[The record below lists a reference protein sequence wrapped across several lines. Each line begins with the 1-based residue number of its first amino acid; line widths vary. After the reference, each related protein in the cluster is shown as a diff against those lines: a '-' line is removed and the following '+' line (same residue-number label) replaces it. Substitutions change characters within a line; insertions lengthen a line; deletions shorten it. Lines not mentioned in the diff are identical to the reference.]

1 MGGGPRSPHFFQRCL
16 VVNELIRGFY
26 FSLVMLVGVMP
37 ATAQVDPSMLTP
49 MAKTSFRS
57 SALIATGKPVA
68 RVNGAVLTDHD
79 LLREMLSIFPY
90 ARQHGGKFPEAMEAD
105 IRRGA
110 LSTIEFEELVFQE
123 AGRRGMNVSS
133 SRMNHAIKAFR
144 DQFGSEAEFRAY
156 LKEECGNSMTK
167 LRAKVRRS
175 IMIDDLLLSDVGQ
188 KAIVTD
194 EQVLTFYQKNPARFL
209 SPESVSLQTISIGIP
224 DKPTSQQEASARQR
238 AEDALRQSR
247 KTKNYEEFGMLAEK
261 ISEDDWRVMMGD
273 HQFVTRE
280 QMPPE
285 AAKAAFSMKPDQI
298 SELIRTENSWCILRV
313 NGRQDAHQV
322 TYEQVKDSLKKELQA
337 NRVETLRQALHQQLR
352 KTAKIEE
359 L

>member
-1 MGGGPRSPHFFQRCL
+1 MGGGPRSPLFFQKVL
-16 VVNELIRGFY
+16 VVNELIGRLY
-26 FSLVMLVGVMP
+26 FWVVILIGIMP
-37 ATAQVDPSMLTP
+37 ARAQVDPSLLTP

-90 ARQHGGKFPEAMEAD
+90 ARQHGGKFPEAM
-105 IRRGA
+105 
-110 LSTIEFEELVFQE
+110 
-123 AGRRGMNVSS
+123 
-133 SRMNHAIKAFR
+133 
-144 DQFGSEAEFRAY
+144 EAEFRAY

>member
-1 MGGGPRSPHFFQRCL
+1 VL
-16 VVNELIRGFY
+16 VVNEFTRRFH
-26 FSLVMLVGVMP
+26 FWLVMLLGIVP
-37 ATAQVDPSMLTP
+37 ATAQVDPSLLAP

-68 RVNGAVLTDHD
+68 RVNGTVLTDRD
-79 LLREMLSIFPY
+79 LLREMLTIFPY

-123 AGRRGMNVSS
+123 AGRRGVNVTST
-133 SRMNHAIKAFR
+133 RLDHAIKAFR
-144 DQFGSEAEFRAY
+144 DQFASKAEFQGY

-175 IMIDDLLLSDVGQ
+175 IMIDDLLLAEIAQ
-188 KAIVTD
+188 KALVSE
-194 EQVLTFYQKNPARFL
+194 EQVRSFYQKNPARFL

-224 DKPTSQQEASARQR
+224 DKPTPEQEEGARKR
-238 AEDALRQSR
+238 AEDALRQAR

-273 HQFVTRE
+273 HQSVTHE

-285 AAKAAFSMKPDQI
+285 AAKVAFSMKPNQI
-298 SELIRTENSWCILRV
+298 SDLIRTENSWCILRV
-313 NGRQDAHQV
+313 NGQQDAHQI
-322 TYEQVKDSLKKELQA
+322 TYEQAKDSLKKELQA
-337 NRVETLRQALHQQLR
+337 SRVETLRQALHQRLR

>member
-1 MGGGPRSPHFFQRCL
+1 MGGGPRSPLFFQKVL
-16 VVNELIRGFY
+16 VVNELIRRFH
-26 FSLVMLVGVMP
+26 FWLVMLIGVMP

-49 MAKTSFRS
+49 IAKTPFRS
-57 SALIATGKPVA
+57 TSLIATGQPVA

-79 LLREMLSIFPY
+79 LLREMLTIFPY

-144 DQFGSEAEFRAY
+144 DQLGSEAEFRAY

-175 IMIDDLLLSDVGQ
+175 IMIDDLLLSEVGQ

-194 EQVLTFYQKNPARFL
+194 EQVRTFYQKNPARFL

-224 DKPTSQQEASARQR
+224 DKPTSQQEASARKR
-238 AEDALRQSR
+238 AEDALRQAR

-261 ISEDDWRVMMGD
+261 ISDDDWRVMMGD
-273 HQFVTRE
+273 HQKVTRE

-285 AAKAAFSMKPDQI
+285 AAKVAFSMKPDQI
-298 SELIRTENSWCILRV
+298 SDLIRTENSWCILRV

>member
-1 MGGGPRSPHFFQRCL
+1 M
-16 VVNELIRGFY
+16 NELIRGFY

-90 ARQHGGKFPEAMEAD
+90 ARQHGGKFPDAMEAD

-133 SRMNHAIKAFR
+133 SRLDRAIKAFR
-144 DQFGSEAEFRAY
+144 DQFGSKEEFQSY

-175 IMIDDLLLSDVGQ
+175 IMIDDLLLAEVGQ
-188 KAIVTD
+188 KAIVAE
-194 EQVLTFYQKNPARFL
+194 EQVRSVYEKNPARFV
-209 SPESVSLQTISIGIP
+209 SPESVTLQTISIAIP
-224 DKPTSQQEASARQR
+224 DRSTPQQEGASRKL
-238 AEDALRQSR
+238 AEDALRQAR

-261 ISEDDWRVMMGD
+261 ISEDDWHVMMGD
-273 HQFVTRE
+273 HQSITRE

-285 AAKAAFSMKPDQI
+285 AAKAAFSMRPGEI
-298 SELIRTENSWCILRV
+298 SDLIRTENSWCILRV
-313 NGRQDAHQV
+313 NGRQDARKI

-337 NRVETLRQALHQQLR
+337 NRVETLRQALHQRLR